1 MPTNNREETDPK
13 QTEGAAALEPDVAL
27 RDALEDVV
35 ADVVGGL
42 EAVLVVHVLQHELV
56 QGPSLFSL
64 PFSAQI
70 KKNFLFVRHNKLIEA
85 AMFFKIIEVK
95 YALHKV

>member
-42 EAVLVVHVLQHELV
+42 EAVLVVHILQHELV
-56 QGPSLFSL
+56 EARPRLRLAGAAERKELLL
-64 PFSAQI
+64 PLVDLELVERLVS
-70 KKNFLFVRHNKLIEA
+70 LIEVDT
-85 AMFFKIIEVK
+85 ELVN
-95 YALHKV
+95 VD